1 MKLGEK
7 NTDKEMNSLEHIR
20 DLSNQKKERFFKYLR
35 EETKKELN
43 VITKESRFLEF
54 KKINGKW
61 QIKDSLYDLTELNQN
76 N

>member
-1 MKLGEK
+1 
-7 NTDKEMNSLEHIR
+7 
-20 DLSNQKKERFFKYLR
+20 
-35 EETKKELN
+35 LN
-43 VITKESRFLEF
+43 EITKESRFLEF